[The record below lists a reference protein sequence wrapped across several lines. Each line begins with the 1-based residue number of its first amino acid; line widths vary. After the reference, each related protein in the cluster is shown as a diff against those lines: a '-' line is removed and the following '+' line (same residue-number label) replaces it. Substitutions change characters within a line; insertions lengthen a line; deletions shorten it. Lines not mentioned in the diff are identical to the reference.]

1 MIKFFRRIRQRLVA
15 ENKFSKYFLYAI
27 GEILLVVIGILLA
40 LSINNWNSQRQLKKS
55 NKVFL
60 SKMLKDLDANEK
72 RISIIVYDSLND
84 SAYPSLEEA
93 VKASDSI
100 LKLTYLGLNESHL
113 NYLMSAHFSAGN
125 ALLNLNDNTYSELSN
140 TGKLYSLGSETLVE
154 AITAY
159 YKIGEREADYNVMNS
174 KDVND
179 GFIKFEDG
187 FGKLMVDYYR
197 DSLNFNLNNYPFYTN
212 KNSKEYKDYQIGMD
226 LIDGGQRQ
234 NMGKMKQII
243 IETKKLKEFIK
254 TELQND

>member
-1 MIKFFRRIRQRLVA
+1 V
-15 ENKFSKYFLYAI
+15 
-27 GEILLVVIGILLA
+27 LVVIGILIA

-60 SKMLKDLDANEK
+60 NKMLKDLDANEK
-72 RISIIVYDSLND
+72 RLSRLVYDSLRNGD
-84 SAYPSLEEA
+84 FPSLEEA

-100 LKLTYLGLNESHL
+100 VKITYVGLNESHF
-113 NYLMSAHFSAGN
+113 NYLMSASFSAGN
-125 ALLNLNDNTYSELSN
+125 APLNLNDNTCSELSN
-140 TGKLYSLGSETLVE
+140 TGKLYSLGSDTLVE

-159 YKIGEREADYNVMNS
+159 YKSGERESFYNVKNS
-174 KDVND
+174 KD
-179 GFIKFEDG
+179 ITDG
-187 FGKLMVDYYR
+187 FGKLMMDYYR

-212 KNSKEYKDYQIGMD
+212 KNSKEYNNYQIGMD
-226 LIDGGQRQ
+226 LVDGGQRQ